1 MLGFLLSGVGRK
13 AVMAGLVLAMAGGT
27 VLWLRK
33 DAADKREAE
42 IRAATDKARIEAIQR
57 DKDSD
62 DEIDND
68 THAADDLRRRAAEW
82 VRQ

>member
-13 AVMAGLVLAMAGGT
+13 AVMAGLVLAVTVGA

-33 DAADKREAE
+33 DAADDREAE
-42 IRAATDKARIEAIQR
+42 IRAAADKSRIESIQR

-68 THAADDLRRRAAEW
+68 TQTSDDLRRRAAEW
-82 VRQ
+82 VRR